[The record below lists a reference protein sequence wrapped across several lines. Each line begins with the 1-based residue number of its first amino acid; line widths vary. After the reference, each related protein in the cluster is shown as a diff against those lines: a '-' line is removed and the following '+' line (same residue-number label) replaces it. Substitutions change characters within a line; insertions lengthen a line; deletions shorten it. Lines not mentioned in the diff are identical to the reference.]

1 MNYARLFKAIIE
13 DECKNKEDL
22 IKAGY
27 TLDEINDLLS
37 KGVITLDN
45 GLSLTPIAMLN
56 LYNYAKYI
64 FKNGNRALG
73 IKYLEYAYNL
83 YPNDMDYLKELF
95 FMYLYDDKE
104 KSLYLF

>member
-45 GLSLTPIAMLN
+45 GLSLTPIGWVAGTLFAISS
-56 LYNYAKYI
+56 LC
-64 FKNGNRALG
+64 FGNAFTDKREEK
-73 IKYLEYAYNL
+73 IK
-83 YPNDMDYLKELF
+83 KRKSQ
-95 FMYLYDDKE
+95 MYE
-104 KSLYLF
+104 ARPV